1 MGGLAGAFTLSGF
14 GCFRR
19 RIKVRVQR
27 GRTLSLHL
35 LEPGSDLTETGD
47 KNRRRSR
54 KFIHVNLTFFT
65 NSERENAQKYRLLK
79 FRFSLVCVCNRMEQV
94 QVFIFTHSV
103 VCLECVCVLAERS
116 FNVFMRTDS
125 ESAGPD

>member
-1 MGGLAGAFTLSGF
+1 MGGLAGAFTLSGS

-35 LEPGSDLTETGD
+35 LETGSDLTETGD

-54 KFIHVNLTFFT
+54 KFIHVKLTFLQIL
-65 NSERENAQKYRLLK
+65 NGKMRKKYRLLK
-79 FRFSLVCVCNRMEQV
+79 FRFSLVCVEQDRNK
-94 QVFIFTHSV
+94 FKFS
-103 VCLECVCVLAERS
+103 
-116 FNVFMRTDS
+116 
-125 ESAGPD
+125 